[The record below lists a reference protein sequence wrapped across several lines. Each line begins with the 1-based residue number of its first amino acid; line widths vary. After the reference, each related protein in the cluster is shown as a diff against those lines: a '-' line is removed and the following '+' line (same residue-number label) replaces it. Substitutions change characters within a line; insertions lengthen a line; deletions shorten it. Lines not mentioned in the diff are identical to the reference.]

1 MNYTIIELA
10 AIATTIYAF
19 ILVTGY
25 ARKSLVALVGN
36 AVQLIDHKEEEPQE
50 QNIQNRCNDCIG
62 ALSDIDQSLNT
73 IHSKLNEATMR
84 VDHGISKIENKMGNS
99 DRLLED
105 IVSPL
110 ESLVSNLQASNK
122 EPQSRSNS
130 ALRHKV
136 KYADWKNEGGA

>member
-25 ARKSLVALVGN
+25 AKKSLVALVGN
-36 AVQLIDHKEEEPQE
+36 AAQLIDHKEEEPLE
-50 QNIQNRCNDCIG
+50 QNTQNRCNDCIG
-62 ALSDIDQSLNT
+62 ALSDIDRSLNT
-73 IHSKLNEATMR
+73 IHSKLNEAAVR
-84 VDHGISKIENKMGNS
+84 VDHGISRIENRIGNS

-110 ESLVSNLQASNK
+110 ESLVSNLKASNN

-136 KYADWKNEGGA
+136 KYADWKNQGGA